1 MMKVLRCDKPV
12 NIDEARRAKGL
23 PRRKRDDPKS
33 TAYELRIR
41 IPPEYQ
47 AAMGRKRMSRTVF
60 ARNKKEE
67 LRSRIAEFEEDAN
80 ARLAATLETS
90 SDNFPQTCIGAPA
103 YSDKTPIGDYA
114 DRYLEVRSNGSVSPY
129 TLRKYAHKAKYV
141 KELIGAIPLR
151 DITAANVEECLLAVP
166 RQSRIWAEELRRDRE
181 RNRAERAAKGLKRE
195 TKPFAPI
202 KVAGQD
208 LQYEVLKFIRT
219 LLDDAVERE
228 LLERNVANAKFLS
241 KNFRKGRPLI
251 DPLSKDE
258 AAHYLKEVKELPLSP
273 FKIACLSLLSSGL
286 RPEEMLAL
294 RPEVLNLDSPSSAR
308 ITGALRANSFKVSEY
323 TKTDSSRRTVPQDD
337 YTANEMKRLIWR
349 KNREFRSMG
358 VTPTQSY
365 PLIGELDRPMGYD
378 AFRNRWAA
386 FVAQIGLGGIRP
398 YSLRHTFA
406 TLNLAAGENIKTIS
420 VIMGHASA
428 AYTLDLYVGYLPSTS
443 SGLSN
448 RYVSGLER
456 AQSAAFE
463 LDDEKT
469 GRN

>member
-1 MMKVLRCDKPV
+1 MKVLRCDKPTDV
-12 NIDEARRAKGL
+12 DEARRAKGL
-23 PRRKRDDPKS
+23 PRRKRDDPRS

-41 IPPEYQ
+41 IPDEYQ
-47 AAMGRKRMSRTVF
+47 EVMGRKKLSRTVF
-60 ARNKKEE
+60 ARSKKDE
-67 LRSRIAEFEEDAN
+67 LRAKVAEFEEAAN
-80 ARLAATLETS
+80 AQLAEALERASAAPSEARTSPFPYTDRATVAE
-90 SDNFPQTCIGAPA
+90 
-103 YSDKTPIGDYA
+103 YA
-114 DRYLEVRSNGSVSPY
+114 DRYLEVRGSGSISPY
-129 TLRKYAHKAKYV
+129 TLRKYEHKAKYV
-141 KELIGAIPLR
+141 KALMGGVALR
-151 DITAANVEECLLAVP
+151 DVTAAAVEDCLLAVP
-166 RQSRIWAEELRRDRE
+166 RQSRIWAEELQDERE

-202 KVAGQD
+202 RVAGQD

-228 LLERNVANAKFLS
+228 ILERNAANAKFLS

-258 AAHYLKEVKELPLSP
+258 AAHFLKEAKELPLTP

-294 RPEVLNLDSPSSAR
+294 RPEVLDLGSPSSAR
-308 ITGALRANSFKVSEY
+308 ITGALRANSFRVEEY

-337 YTANEMKRLIWR
+337 YTAKEMKRLIWR
-349 KNREFRSMG
+349 KERELRSMG
-358 VTPTQSY
+358 VTPRGSL

-378 AFRNRWAA
+378 AFRKKWVA

-420 VIMGHASA
+420 VVMGHASA

-443 SGLSN
+443 LQLSN
-448 RYVSGLER
+448 RYVSGLEA
-456 AQSAAFE
+456 AQHEESENAH
-463 LDDEKT
+463 
-469 GRN
+469 GN